1 MIDGDE
7 NDRSEPNESL
17 IMDPLSENLL
27 GTVESTA
34 IPDIHEKRKR
44 SLAECVVLSVSGLK
58 KPRMSADSGVGE
70 EVEVVS
76 IPLHPETIQNSYS
89 PIGSSIVEATVAA
102 QPGGRPTE
110 IAIEFPNERPT
121 CRAA

>member
-34 IPDIHEKRKR
+34 NTDIHEKRKR
-44 SLAECVVLSVSGLK
+44 SLAECVVLSVSGFK

-70 EVEVVS
+70 EVEEVVS
-76 IPLHPETIQNSYS
+76 SPLHP
-89 PIGSSIVEATVAA
+89 GSSIVEATVAA

-110 IAIEFPNERPT
+110 IAISP
-121 CRAA
+121 CR